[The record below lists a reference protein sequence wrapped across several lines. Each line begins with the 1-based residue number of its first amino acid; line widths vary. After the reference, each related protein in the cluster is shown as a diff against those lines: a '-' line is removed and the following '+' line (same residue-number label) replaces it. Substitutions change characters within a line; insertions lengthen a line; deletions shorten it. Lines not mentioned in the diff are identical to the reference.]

1 MNRVAPRPQPGHPRR
16 CRRAAGGFT
25 LVELLVVIGIIGLL
39 ISILLP
45 SLNRARDAAK
55 TVQCLSN
62 LRQIGN
68 ALHMY
73 ASQYKGHVVAT
84 YADVSGASL
93 SGHKVDAENYAT
105 MFVNDGFLPAPKMA
119 TMGEGVTTQGSVFKC
134 PSGTDDYLWNS
145 FSGDPGPPAP
155 KDRRE
160 MTGARPI
167 RTKSKSTGYII
178 DTWYGV
184 NGIMGGF
191 NAGGSGG
198 VKAPIKR
205 VPDNSNPN
213 DWTILKMNQ
222 LGDTTRMVFLFDGI
236 FQHIHHDADR
246 IHARHNNQ
254 KTTNLLFFDGHAA
267 SYTTADL
274 PGGIGPNPESTDRFT
289 TAALGAKT
297 DLRWRLDNK

>member
-1 MNRVAPRPQPGHPRR
+1 MSRAHSRPFPAT
-16 CRRAAGGFT
+16 RRAAGFT
-25 LVELLVVIGIIGLL
+25 LVELLVVIGIIALL

-84 YADVSGASL
+84 YADLAGGSMS
-93 SGHKVDAENYAT
+93 SHKVDAENYAT
-105 MFVNDGFLPAPKMA
+105 MFVNEGFLPAPKMA
-119 TMGEGVTTQGSVFKC
+119 TMGEGVTTQASVFKC
-134 PSGTDDYLWNS
+134 PSGTDDFLWNS
-145 FSGDPGPPAP
+145 FSQDPGPPAP
-155 KDRRE
+155 QDRRE

-191 NAGGSGG
+191 ATW
-198 VKAPIKR
+198 KAPIKR
-205 VPDNSNPN
+205 VPDNNNPS
-213 DWTILKMNQ
+213 DWTILKTSQ
-222 LGDTTRMVFLFDGI
+222 LGDSTRMVFLFDGI

-246 IHARHNNQ
+246 IHARHNGQ

-274 PGGIGPNPESTDRFT
+274 PGGMGPNAAGVDVFS
-289 TAALGAKT
+289 TAALSSSGKT